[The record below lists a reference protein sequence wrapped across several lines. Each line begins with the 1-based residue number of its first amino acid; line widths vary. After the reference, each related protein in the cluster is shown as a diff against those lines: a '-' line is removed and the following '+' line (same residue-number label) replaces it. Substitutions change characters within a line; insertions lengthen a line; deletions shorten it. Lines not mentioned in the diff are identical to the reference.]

1 MVLLYMRLTVLAI
14 LYIFSPFT
22 PFILCILVNYIQFNA
37 SNTSDV
43 LIFVKKKSRANCP
56 KTLILRHFLLI
67 FILKTCLTSLFFAT
81 FLHIFLLKTSL
92 SFNFFYDINPV
103 FADMCYHRASCSV
116 RISSCYSFDNLFMKT
131 HRCLCQAFTR
141 HLGCQS
147 Y

>member
-1 MVLLYMRLTVLAI
+1 MRLTTLAI
-14 LYIFSPFT
+14 LYIFFSVYT
-22 PFILCILVNYIQFNA
+22 ICLCILVNYIQFNA
-37 SNTSDV
+37 LNTSDV
-43 LIFVKKKSRANCP
+43 LIFVKKKSRTNCQ

-92 SFNFFYDINPV
+92 SFDFFYDINPV
-103 FADMCYHRASCSV
+103 FADMCYHRTSCSV

-141 HLGCQS
+141 HLDCQS

>member
-1 MVLLYMRLTVLAI
+1 MFWQYC
-14 LYIFSPFT
+14 IFFSLFT
-22 PFILCILVNYIQFNA
+22 PFILCTLVNYIQFKA
-37 SNTSDV
+37 KNTSDV
-43 LIFVKKKSRANCP
+43 SIFVKKKSRTNCQ

-92 SFNFFYDINPV
+92 SFDFFYDINPV
-103 FADMCYHRASCSV
+103 FADMCYHRTSCSV

-141 HLGCQS
+141 HLDCQS

>member
-1 MVLLYMRLTVLAI
+1 MFWQYCI
-14 LYIFSPFT
+14 FFSPFT
-22 PFILCILVNYIQFNA
+22 PFILYTLVNYIQFKA
-37 SNTSDV
+37 KNTSDV
-43 LIFVKKKSRANCP
+43 SIFVKKKSRTNCQ

-92 SFNFFYDINPV
+92 SFDFFYDINPV
-103 FADMCYHRASCSV
+103 FADMCYHRTSCSV

-141 HLGCQS
+141 HLDCQS